1 MSFRENSGT
10 QGAIDF
16 SNVGF
21 AGSDFVEELDGARLR
36 GQIKA
41 IHDLMRDGTWRT
53 LEEIELA
60 FESRYGQA
68 SISAQLRN
76 LRKKPLNMTVLKRRR
91 GQREHGLFE
100 YKLLKPI
107 LT

>member
-1 MSFRENSGT
+1 MGLQTE
-10 QGAIDF
+10 IDL

-21 AGSDFVEELDGARLR
+21 AGSDFEEELDGARLR

-41 IHDLMRDGTWRT
+41 IYDLMKDGSWRT

-100 YKLLKPI
+100 YQLIVK
-107 LT
+107 TAQ